1 MNIQRFALKFA
12 GESGQGI
19 NSLGEIIAKTLKNSG
34 YKIFGYREYPSLI
47 RGGYASYQ
55 IDIGNEKINASS
67 QYCDTLVCLSRKSI
81 YQYLRDLR
89 PGGLLIHTLTAVTF
103 KPEEQEFITGNNIQI
118 KYIDALLMAK
128 EQGGNALMSNMIL
141 LGIIIEV
148 LGLDL
153 DIVKEIVRHEFA
165 DKPKL
170 LEIDLKCLDAGYKLD
185 LANYSLDLQKYENW
199 QQSKIVTGSHGF
211 SLGTIN
217 AGVRAYFSY
226 PMTPASPMLS
236 YLADTS
242 HDSKML
248 IKQAE
253 DEITAAQMTLGAMHM
268 GTRAL
273 TGTSGGGF
281 DLMTETLSLA
291 GIIETPFVIVLAQR
305 PGPATGL
312 PTWTSAGDLNLAI
325 HAGHGEYPRLVLAAS
340 DFESGYTLIQEAFNY
355 AEKFQI
361 PVIVLTE
368 KQIAEGLYN
377 VSELPETIEVQRHL
391 LSTDDLEPGP
401 QENNKVRDETD
412 QGFKERLDDTA
423 NLKRY
428 AFTENGVS
436 PRWLPGSGL
445 PQYNANGDEHDEIGD
460 VNEEAGNA
468 KLITEKR
475 MRKLDA
481 LLEVLPD
488 PVLIGPENADVTFIG
503 WGSPKSAIEDT
514 ISILA
519 QNNHAVT
526 INYLHFDYI
535 YPVKTEKL
543 QRVLENA
550 QKVVLI
556 ENNFI
561 GQLGELITAKTG
573 YQFENKL
580 LKYDGRPFFIED
592 ILNYL
597 NLESEGQ

>member
-1 MNIQRFALKFA
+1 MNIKRFSIKFA

-67 QYCDTLVCLSRKSI
+67 QYCDILVCSSRKSI

-103 KPEEQEFITGNNIQI
+103 KPDEQNFISDNNLQI
-118 KYIDALLMAK
+118 KYIDALSMAK

-153 DIVKEIVRHEFA
+153 EIVKEMVRHEFA

-185 LANYSLDLQKYENW
+185 LANYSLDLQKHENW
-199 QQSKIVTGSHGF
+199 QQSKIVTGSHGV
-211 SLGTIN
+211 SLGAIN

-312 PTWTSAGDLNLAI
+312 PTWTSTGDLNLAI
-325 HAGHGEYPRLVLAAS
+325 HAGHGEYPRLVVAVS

-377 VSELPETIEVQRHL
+377 VSELPETIEIQRHL
-391 LSTDDLEPGP
+391 LGADNLESRP
-401 QENNKVRDETD
+401 QDNSEVRDEAG
-412 QGFKERLDDTA
+412 QGFKEQPDNTA
-423 NLKRY
+423 DLKRY

-436 PRWLPGSGL
+436 PRWLPGSDL

-460 VNEEAGNA
+460 VNEEAENA
-468 KLITEKR
+468 RLIAEKR
-475 MRKLDA
+475 MKKLDI
-481 LLEVLPD
+481 LLADLPD
-488 PVLIGPENADVTFIG
+488 PQLIGPENADITFIG
-503 WGSPKSAIEDT
+503 WGSPRATIEDT
-514 ISILA
+514 ISILG
-519 QNNHAVT
+519 QNGNLTT

-535 YPVKTEKL
+535 YPLKTEKL
-543 QRVLENA
+543 QRVLETA
-550 QKVVLI
+550 KKVILI
-556 ENNFI
+556 ENNYL
-561 GQLGELITAKTG
+561 GQLGELITSKTG
-573 YQFENKL
+573 YKFENKL

-597 NLESEGQ
+597 NLGNE